1 MLLNVLIIDDEPL
14 VRGYIRSLLDWEG
27 CGFVICGEAVDGC
40 EALDRMAQMQ
50 PDIVLLDIH
59 MPGMDGVVLSSRI
72 AEQYTGT
79 KIIVLSSYD
88 NYDYVRDTLR
98 NGVVDYLLKHRI
110 DRALMLQALQK
121 ARDKILEEAR
131 KAELEERL
139 AREREF
145 VSPTLVETYLK
156 ELILGNK
163 ERFDLIEDYFKS
175 LKLFT
180 GKGAMVIGVL
190 QIGYF
195 DLITYRYKDSE
206 KNGLVKN
213 VMDICRQILQNE
225 EGSYIGYIDQG
236 RFALLFV
243 FNDVKSEG
251 NLWQQ
256 VYSRKSRMESSLR
269 LFLNLS
275 TDFGFG
281 GVCSRLNEADRFYQ
295 EACKNMEQKEA
306 GFLPRGDRAPYDHG
320 SSPVVALTIGQEKQ
334 LLTSLETGNGG
345 LAELVINEIFDMLK
359 QESPSSRGVQIIV
372 KEMLDIAF
380 KAGRKADIDLDG
392 TGAEKALNRWTGNET
407 LGDIKLRIQSLY
419 STLMDE
425 MRRNQQ
431 RQSYSRYVRQA
442 LDYISRHYREDISLE
457 KAAKDIGITHTYLS
471 RLFKGETGVS
481 FTERLNQVRIEVSK
495 KFMDGG
501 ESVKE
506 IYENVGFKNYSYF
519 FKVFKE
525 ITGSTPLE
533 YIKTNKTDR
542 NL

>member
-14 VRGYIRSLLDWEG
+14 VRGYIRSLLDWES
-27 CGFVICGEAVDGC
+27 CGFVICGEAVDGG
-40 EALDRMAQMQ
+40 EALDRMAHMQ

-59 MPGMDGVVLSSRI
+59 MPGMDGVALSSRI
-72 AEQYTGT
+72 AEKYAST

-88 NYDYVRDTLR
+88 NYDYVRDTLQ

-110 DRALMLQALQK
+110 DGALMLQTLQK

-131 KAELEERL
+131 KAELDKRL

-156 ELILGNK
+156 ELVLGNK
-163 ERFDLIEDYFKS
+163 ERFDLMEEYFRS

-180 GKGAMVIGVL
+180 GKSAMMIGVL
-190 QIGYF
+190 QISYF

-206 KNGLVKN
+206 KNGLVKH
-213 VMDICRQILQNE
+213 VMDICRQTLQND
-225 EGSYIGYIDQG
+225 EGSYMAYIEQG

-243 FNDVKSEG
+243 FDGVKSEG
-251 NLWQQ
+251 ALWQQ
-256 VYSRKSRMESSLR
+256 VYNRRSRMESSLR
-269 LFLNLS
+269 LFLNLRA
-275 TDFGFG
+275 DFGFG
-281 GVCSRLNEADRFYQ
+281 GVCNRLNEADRFYQ
-295 EACKNMEQKEA
+295 EACRNMEHKEA
-306 GFLPRGDRAPYDHG
+306 GPLPKEHGAPYEKG
-320 SSPVVALTIGQEKQ
+320 SSPVTALTISQEKQ
-334 LLTSLETGNGG
+334 LLTAMETGNGG

-359 QESPSSRGVQIIV
+359 QESPSSRGVQVIV

-380 KAGRKADIDLDG
+380 KAGRKADIQLDW
-392 TGAEKALNRWTGNET
+392 TGAKQDLSRRAGHET
-407 LGDIKLRIQSLY
+407 LEDIKARIQSLY

-431 RQSYSRYVRQA
+431 QESYSKYVRQA

-471 RLFKGETGVS
+471 RLFKVETGVS
-481 FTERLNQVRIEVSK
+481 FTERLNHVRIEVSK

-506 IYENVGFKNYSYF
+506 LYENVGFKNYSYF

-533 YIKTNKTDR
+533 YMKNKQNR
-542 NL
+542 